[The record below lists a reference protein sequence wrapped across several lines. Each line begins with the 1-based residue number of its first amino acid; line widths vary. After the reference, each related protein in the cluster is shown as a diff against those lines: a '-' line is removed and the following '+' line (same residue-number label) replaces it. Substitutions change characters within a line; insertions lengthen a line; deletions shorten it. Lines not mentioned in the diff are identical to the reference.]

1 MRHVEELH
9 KGWIAYASIRDDGVH
24 FALTEAN
31 ARAEALIYLLEN
43 KLLPT
48 KNILCDEHATTNC
61 NSYVPLRPR
70 KNGRLGA
77 EPDNSHLLRAAWGRA
92 ALFLLL
98 GPRLNCLA
106 ASIVSA
112 NFLLDASLA
121 SARSRLSDRLSLLS
135 LDAFA
140 SLTHLLLP
148 VIILSLLHEGSA
160 VLREQL
166 AVALFPM
173 LDMPLVTRSVAAEA
187 ARPAR

>member
-77 EPDNSHLLRAAWGRA
+77 EPTTAIYLVVREERAFQAWLHSADKRSIARKRRKNSLSHLMRRRKL
-92 ALFLLL
+92 
-98 GPRLNCLA
+98 
-106 ASIVSA
+106 
-112 NFLLDASLA
+112 
-121 SARSRLSDRLSLLS
+121 
-135 LDAFA
+135 
-140 SLTHLLLP
+140 
-148 VIILSLLHEGSA
+148 
-160 VLREQL
+160 
-166 AVALFPM
+166 
-173 LDMPLVTRSVAAEA
+173 
-187 ARPAR
+187 